1 MNNDYLKSNDYLR
14 NSNYL
19 SAMRRFR
26 EERIRQDLTQPQL
39 CRQERMTQSVF
50 SKAESGLRRFSFPKT
65 GKLCSSINIFYV
77 FTGKKADAS
86 WVSQKLALSTTE
98 ELLCHL
104 YMVQI
109 ITSSLRDI
117 NRSKSFSGVS
127 ADSSYGRI
135 QEQLEYL
142 HYFPGGSASNQNI
155 FYNVRNYFGHTQKKM
170 ADLLGMD
177 IKKLRDLEKGRRL
190 PDSEVIWE
198 MYACFHVSPA
208 FIPKDANALRD
219 ELDYVLGLLDR
230 NDREIILQILETWTK
245 LL

>member
-1 MNNDYLKSNDYLR
+1 MFLARPNQGFGVFPSLK
-14 NSNYL
+14 
-19 SAMRRFR
+19 
-26 EERIRQDLTQPQL
+26 P
-39 CRQERMTQSVF
+39 
-50 SKAESGLRRFSFPKT
+50 

-98 ELLCHL
+98 EILCHL
-104 YMVQI
+104 YTVQT
-109 ITSSLRDI
+109 ITNALQNI
-117 NRSKSFSGVS
+117 NRSKSISGVS

-135 QEQLEYL
+135 QEQLKYL
-142 HYFPGGSASNQNI
+142 HYFPGGSASSKNI

-170 ADLLGMD
+170 AAILGMN

-208 FIPKDANALRD
+208 FILKDADALRD

>member
-1 MNNDYLKSNDYLR
+1 M
-14 NSNYL
+14 
-19 SAMRRFR
+19 
-26 EERIRQDLTQPQL
+26 
-39 CRQERMTQSVF
+39 
-50 SKAESGLRRFSFPKT
+50 
-65 GKLCSSINIFYV
+65 CSSINIFYV

-98 ELLCHL
+98 EILCHL
-104 YMVQI
+104 YTVQT
-109 ITSSLRDI
+109 ITNALQNI
-117 NRSKSFSGVS
+117 NRSKSISGVS

-135 QEQLEYL
+135 REQLKYL
-142 HYFPGGSASNQNI
+142 HYFPGGSASSKNI

-208 FIPKDANALRD
+208 FILKDANALRD
-219 ELDYVLGLLDR
+219 ELDYVLGLLEE
-230 NDREIILQILETWTK
+230 NDREIILQVLKTWTK

>member
-1 MNNDYLKSNDYLR
+1 MFLARPNQGFGVFPSLK
-14 NSNYL
+14 
-19 SAMRRFR
+19 
-26 EERIRQDLTQPQL
+26 P
-39 CRQERMTQSVF
+39 
-50 SKAESGLRRFSFPKT
+50 

-98 ELLCHL
+98 EILCHL
-104 YMVQI
+104 YTVQT
-109 ITSSLRDI
+109 ITNALQNI
-117 NRSKSFSGVS
+117 NRSKSISGVS

-135 QEQLEYL
+135 REQLKYL
-142 HYFPGGSASNQNI
+142 HYFPGGSASSKNI

-170 ADLLGMD
+170 AAILGMN

-208 FIPKDANALRD
+208 FILKDADALRD